1 MLKFAAILGKME
13 NGCDLAAKYLQF
25 YSFQKGK
32 TVNLSYGKKKVIEE
46 ILSISYNQFKEV
58 FDWVRKKKHIRYFN
72 KQKKTPVT
80 ITITGVYIFRNN
92 LNYFFIASS
101 IATATATVA
110 PTIGLLP
117 IPRNPIIST

>member
-1 MLKFAAILGKME
+1 L
-13 NGCDLAAKYLQF
+13 
-25 YSFQKGK
+25 
-32 TVNLSYGKKKVIEE
+32 
-46 ILSISYNQFKEV
+46 FKEV
-58 FDWVRKKKHIRYFN
+58 FDWARKKKHIRYFN

>member
-1 MLKFAAILGKME
+1 MSVFMYPIYQSQCFTDKICCLK
-13 NGCDLAAKYLQF
+13 KYLIGQ
-25 YSFQKGK
+25 
-32 TVNLSYGKKKVIEE
+32 E
-46 ILSISYNQFKEV
+46 
-58 FDWVRKKKHIRYFN
+58 R
-72 KQKKTPVT
+72 TPVT